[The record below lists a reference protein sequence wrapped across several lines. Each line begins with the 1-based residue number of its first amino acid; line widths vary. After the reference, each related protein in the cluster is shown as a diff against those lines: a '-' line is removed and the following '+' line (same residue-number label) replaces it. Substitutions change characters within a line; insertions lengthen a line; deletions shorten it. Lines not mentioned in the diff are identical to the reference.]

1 VRLPRARTAV
11 TLALA
16 ATLLTTGCMPG
27 SKSDREQ
34 TAGAPE
40 GQRAAAGGQAQG
52 GPRER
57 GPIVATVEAQVSYAG
72 EAVPIK
78 IDLYGPRRDQG
89 FVTVNVQVTNMT
101 PEGQGSSSGW
111 QINDTFAGATR
122 SVDNKQ
128 SFSGVYLL
136 DRGNHKQYLV
146 ARNANEEFLASTN
159 LNAVFVKPQQTA
171 ELFATFG
178 APPADVTAIDL
189 VIPQIP
195 VFENVPLG

>member
-1 VRLPRARTAV
+1 MRLSRARTAL

-16 ATLLTTGCMPG
+16 ATLLATGCSPG
-27 SKSDREQ
+27 SRSDRER

-40 GQRAAAGGQAQG
+40 GQQAAAGGEA
-52 GPRER
+52 PRER
-57 GPIVATVEAQVSYAG
+57 GPIVATVEAQVSYASA
-72 EAVPIK
+72 AVPIK
-78 IDLYGPRRDQG
+78 IELYGPRRDQG

-136 DRGNHKQYLV
+136 DRRNRKQYLV

-178 APPADVTAIDL
+178 APPADVTAVDL

>member
-1 VRLPRARTAV
+1 MRLPRARTAV

-34 TAGAPE
+34 
-40 GQRAAAGGQAQG
+40 AAGGQAQG
-52 GPRER
+52 GPRDR
-57 GPIVATVEAQVSYAG
+57 GPIVATVEAQVSYAS

-101 PEGQGSSSGW
+101 PEGQGASLGW

-136 DRGNHKQYLV
+136 DRKNQKQYLV
-146 ARNANEEFLASTN
+146 ARNANEEYLASTN

-189 VIPQIP
+189 VIPQLP

>member
-1 VRLPRARTAV
+1 
-11 TLALA
+11 
-16 ATLLTTGCMPG
+16 MPG

-34 TAGAPE
+34 TAGAAE
-40 GQRAAAGGQAQG
+40 GKQAAAADQAQG
-52 GPRER
+52 GPQDR
-57 GPIVATVEAQVSYAG
+57 GPIVATVAAQVSYAS

-101 PEGQGSSSGW
+101 PEGRGSSLGW

-136 DRGNHKQYLV
+136 DRKNHKQYLV
-146 ARNANEEFLASTN
+146 ARNANEQFLASTN